1 MIATRRSTALANA
14 HASSRARDSLV
25 RVGAGSLGQQLASSL
40 VTIAVVGVVAVA
52 GILVLVYVTRGA
64 S

>member
-1 MIATRRSTALANA
+1 MIATRRSTVLADA
-14 HASSRARDSLV
+14 RTSPRSRELLV
-25 RVGAGSLGQQLASSL
+25 RVGNVSLGQQLASSL

-52 GILVLVYVTRGA
+52 GILVLVYVTKGA